1 MSQHQ
6 RLSRRQFLQL
16 SALTLAGA
24 SATFAGVRN
33 ASLTNLTKEN
43 ELLAQQRHL
52 GQPLLVSGYRDR
64 ATQSR
69 FGVMISNTLGQV
81 VSDFSVPQ
89 RLHMADLF
97 PAVHDSSQ
105 SSNDTGQSSA
115 ALSAAPL
122 PADVQPPAVLANS
135 REPGAALQKYDFYG
149 RLLAEQLPPS
159 NMHFEGHTV
168 FSADGRKLY
177 TTASDY
183 VAQRGY
189 VLELDSNTLAIE
201 RQFHSGGIG
210 PHELVIQADQLLIA
224 NTGVLTHPDSG
235 RSALNIDTMESN
247 LAQLDI
253 HSGNIV
259 HRWRSP
265 IPALSARHL
274 DGLADGR
281 VLVGCQ
287 YQKRDQRP
295 ACLALAQAGA
305 TELTLLDNNHEH
317 YYWDMKGYTASVKA
331 FAPGSAL
338 AGQALVSNPR
348 GHLLSHWQAN
358 NTTLLN
364 RQDMQYSKGIMVSGS
379 DAWISAAAGELWHWD
394 GQRHQLVP
402 VTRQIKADFWWE
414 NHLYGRVI

>member
-6 RLSRRQFLQL
+6 RLNRRQFLQL

-33 ASLTNLTKEN
+33 ASLTNLTKESQ
-43 ELLAQQRHL
+43 LLAQQRRL

-97 PAVHDSSQ
+97 PAVEDANQ
-105 SSNDTGQSSA
+105 PSA
-115 ALSAAPL
+115 GLT
-122 PADVQPPAVLANS
+122 PAVLANS

-210 PHELVIQADQLLIA
+210 PHELVIHADQLFIA

-247 LAQLDI
+247 LVQLDI
-253 HSGNIV
+253 SSGNIE

-265 IPALSARHL
+265 IQALSARHL
-274 DGLADGR
+274 DVLADGR

-295 ACLALAQAGA
+295 ACLALAQPGA

-358 NTTLLN
+358 NSTLLN

-394 GQRHQLVP
+394 GQRHQLMP

>member
-6 RLSRRQFLQL
+6 RLNRRQFLQL

-33 ASLTNLTKEN
+33 ASLTKESQ
-43 ELLAQQRHL
+43 LLAQQRRL

-97 PAVHDSSQ
+97 PAVEDANQ
-105 SSNDTGQSSA
+105 PSA
-115 ALSAAPL
+115 GLT
-122 PADVQPPAVLANS
+122 PAVLANS

-210 PHELVIQADQLLIA
+210 PHELVIHADQLFIA

-247 LAQLDI
+247 LVQLDI
-253 HSGNIV
+253 SSGNIE

-265 IPALSARHL
+265 IQALSARHL
-274 DGLADGR
+274 DVLADGR

-295 ACLALAQAGA
+295 ACLALAQPGA

-358 NTTLLN
+358 NSTLLN

-394 GQRHQLVP
+394 GQRHQLMP

>member
-33 ASLTNLTKEN
+33 ASLTNLTKER

-97 PAVHDSSQ
+97 PALHDTNQSSNDTNP
-105 SSNDTGQSSA
+105 SSNDTGQASA

-189 VLELDSNTLAIE
+189 VLELDSNT
-201 RQFHSGGIG
+201 
-210 PHELVIQADQLLIA
+210 
-224 NTGVLTHPDSG
+224 
-235 RSALNIDTMESN
+235 
-247 LAQLDI
+247 
-253 HSGNIV
+253 
-259 HRWRSP
+259 
-265 IPALSARHL
+265 
-274 DGLADGR
+274 
-281 VLVGCQ
+281 
-287 YQKRDQRP
+287 
-295 ACLALAQAGA
+295 
-305 TELTLLDNNHEH
+305 
-317 YYWDMKGYTASVKA
+317 
-331 FAPGSAL
+331 
-338 AGQALVSNPR
+338 
-348 GHLLSHWQAN
+348 
-358 NTTLLN
+358 
-364 RQDMQYSKGIMVSGS
+364 
-379 DAWISAAAGELWHWD
+379 
-394 GQRHQLVP
+394 
-402 VTRQIKADFWWE
+402 
-414 NHLYGRVI
+414 

>member
-6 RLSRRQFLQL
+6 RLNRRQFLQL

-33 ASLTNLTKEN
+33 ASLTNLTKESQ
-43 ELLAQQRHL
+43 LLAQQRRL

-81 VSDFSVPQ
+81 VSDFSVPH

-97 PAVHDSSQ
+97 PAVEDANQ
-105 SSNDTGQSSA
+105 PSA
-115 ALSAAPL
+115 GLT
-122 PADVQPPAVLANS
+122 PAVLANS

-210 PHELVIQADQLLIA
+210 PHELVIRADQLFIA

-247 LAQLDI
+247 LIQLDI
-253 HSGNIV
+253 SSGNIE

-265 IPALSARHL
+265 IQALSARHL
-274 DGLADGR
+274 DVLADGR

-295 ACLALAQAGA
+295 ACLALAQPGA

-358 NTTLLN
+358 NSTLLN